1 MLMQKDTKLPTW
13 REAWKLNRRAFIL
26 IYKRCPRMI
35 LSRLICIVWD
45 ALTPYAGI
53 YLSALLITELTEARD
68 PAVLTKLVLSILFSA
83 ALISLIAAF
92 LHRWRDIECAGLYY
106 KVQQIY
112 SEKMMR
118 MDYED
123 VDNPKTHELYNNH

>member
-1 MLMQKDTKLPTW
+1 MRENMRSSLKFRANIIERGMLMQKDTKLPTW
-13 REAWKLNRRAFIL
+13 REAWRLNRRAFIL

-92 LHRWRDIECAGLYY
+92 SAQMARHRMCRAL
-106 KVQQIY
+106 
-112 SEKMMR
+112 
-118 MDYED
+118 
-123 VDNPKTHELYNNH
+123 L